1 VLVRP
6 SFVLGGRAMAIV
18 FSEGFFTQYCTE
30 AFAASE
36 GRPVLIDQFL
46 ENAIEL
52 DVDCLCDG
60 TRVTIGGI
68 MEHVEKAGIH
78 SGDSACFLPP
88 RSLSPEMLDRIRAT
102 TREFA
107 LALHVRGLM
116 NVQYAVQD
124 GELYMIEVNPR
135 ASRTVPFAGKAT
147 GVPLA
152 ALAARVMAGESLADV
167 GFEREVVLRHC
178 AVKEA
183 VLPFARFTGCRMQL
197 TPEMHSTGEV
207 MGLDLEPG
215 PAFAKSQQ
223 AAGNPLPLS
232 GGVFVSVS
240 SECADDREGA
250 IACAREMAAC
260 GYVLYATRE
269 TATALRDAGIPAL
282 AAFAVSEGRPN
293 AIDLMADGTVG
304 WIVDLPSGCL
314 PLLDDV
320 AVRTEAICRDVPM
333 TTTLRGWRA
342 ALEALRA
349 QRQHPEL
356 EVMSLQEYHRAT
368 ARRNERSL

>member
-1 VLVRP
+1 MRSAGPVAVVQGEVDGDEER
-6 SFVLGGRAMAIV
+6 I
-18 FSEGFFTQYCTE
+18 E
-30 AFAASE
+30 AVHGQHDVGMAAS
-36 GRPVLIDQFL
+36 
-46 ENAIEL
+46 
-52 DVDCLCDG
+52 
-60 TRVTIGGI
+60 
-68 MEHVEKAGIH
+68 
-78 SGDSACFLPP
+78 
-88 RSLSPEMLDRIRAT
+88 
-102 TREFA
+102 
-107 LALHVRGLM
+107 
-116 NVQYAVQD
+116 
-124 GELYMIEVNPR
+124 
-135 ASRTVPFAGKAT
+135 
-147 GVPLA
+147 
-152 ALAARVMAGESLADV
+152 
-167 GFEREVVLRHC
+167 
-178 AVKEA
+178 
-183 VLPFARFTGCRMQL
+183 
-197 TPEMHSTGEV
+197 
-207 MGLDLEPG
+207 
-215 PAFAKSQQ
+215 
-223 AAGNPLPLS
+223 
-232 GGVFVSVS
+232 
-240 SECADDREGA
+240 
-250 IACAREMAAC
+250 